1 MQRVL
6 LKLDPRTKLLLIIMI
21 NALYYMGGDYI
32 YVSIASLFAIFLIFC
47 SGHIKI
53 AIHACI
59 LFAFVEALSA
69 ALPLLPIEFVSTIG
83 TAFTSILVF
92 YPTILYGI
100 LFIGTINISESIA
113 AFSRWRIPQAVLI
126 PIIVVVRFIPTLYS
140 EMQNI
145 RASMTLRGR
154 SSNLFTKIMNIYVP
168 LLFSSV
174 RTSESLTIAAMTKGM
189 GLNKHSTIMRDSRL
203 RVFDYF
209 VLAVMVALITLRWH
223 SWEGI

>member
-1 MQRVL
+1 MQNAL
-6 LKLDPRTKLLLIIMI
+6 FKLDPRTKLLLIIMI

-47 SGHIKI
+47 SGYIKI
-53 AIHACI
+53 GINACALYI
-59 LFAFVEALSA
+59 FVEVLGAV
-69 ALPLLPIEFVSTIG
+69 LPLLPIEFVSTIG

-100 LFIGTINISESIA
+100 LFVGTINISESIA
-113 AFSRWRIPQAVLI
+113 AFSHWRIPQAVLI
-126 PIIVVVRFIPTLYS
+126 PIVVVVRFIPTLYI
-140 EMQNI
+140 EMHNI

-154 SSNLFTKIMNIYVP
+154 STNVFTKIMNIYVP

-189 GLNKHSTIMRDSRL
+189 GVSKNVTIMHDSRL

-209 VLAVMVALITLRWH
+209 ALAVLGCLIFMRWYYDRV
-223 SWEGI
+223 

>member
-1 MQRVL
+1 MQKAL
-6 LKLDPRTKLLLIIMI
+6 FKLDPRTKLLLIIMI
-21 NALYYMGGDYI
+21 NALYYMGGNYI
-32 YVSIASLFAIFLIFC
+32 YVSIASILAIVLIFC

-53 AIHACI
+53 GINACV
-59 LFAFVEALSA
+59 LFVFVESLSA
-69 ALPLLPIEFVSTIG
+69 ALPLLPIAFVSTIG

-113 AFSRWRIPQAVLI
+113 AFSHWRVPQAVLI

-154 SSNLFTKIMNIYVP
+154 STNVFTKIMNIYVP

-189 GLNKHSTIMRDSRL
+189 GLYKHSTILHDSRFRL
-203 RVFDYF
+203 FDYL
-209 VLAVMVALITLRWH
+209 VLLVMMTLTVLRWC
-223 SWEGI
+223 SWEGV

>member
-1 MQRVL
+1 MQRAIL
-6 LKLDPRTKLLLIIMI
+6 SLDPRTKLLLIILI
-21 NALYYMGGDYI
+21 NALYYMGGAYI

-47 SGHIKI
+47 SGYIKI
-53 AIHACI
+53 GVNAAL
-59 LFAFVEALSA
+59 LFVFVEMLSA
-69 ALPLLPIEFVSTIG
+69 LLPRLPTAFVSTIG

-100 LFIGTINISESIA
+100 LFIGTIHISESID

-145 RASMTLRGR
+145 RASMALRGR
-154 SSNLFTKIMNIYVP
+154 SSNLFTKVMNIYVP

-189 GLNKHSTIMRDSRL
+189 GLHKHSTAMHESRL
-203 RVFDYF
+203 RMVDYF
-209 VLAVMVALITLRWH
+209 ALAVLVALMVFRWR
-223 SWEGI
+223 SWEGV

>member
-1 MQRVL
+1 MLKSRF
-6 LKLDPRTKLLLIIMI
+6 KLDPRTKLLLIILI

-53 AIHACI
+53 GINACI
-59 LFAFVEALSA
+59 LYIFVELLSA
-69 ALPLLPIEFVSTIG
+69 VMPLLPVKFVSTIG
-83 TAFTSILVF
+83 SAFTSILVF

-113 AFSRWRIPQAVLI
+113 AFLRWKIPQSILI
-126 PIIVVVRFIPTLYS
+126 PLIVVVRFIPTLHS

-154 SSNLFTKIMNIYVP
+154 STNIFTKIINIYVP

-189 GLNKHSTIMRDSRL
+189 GLNKHSTVMRDSRL
-203 RVFDYF
+203 QIFDYF
-209 VLAVMVALITLRWH
+209 ALTVLASLIILRWH
-223 SWEGI
+223 YDTV

>member
-1 MQRVL
+1 MQKAL
-6 LKLDPRTKLLLIIMI
+6 FKLDPRTKLLLIIMI

-32 YVSIASLFAIFLIFC
+32 YVSIASIFAIVLIFC
-47 SGHIKI
+47 SGYIKI
-53 AIHACI
+53 GVKACI
-59 LFAFVEALSA
+59 LFVFVEVLSA
-69 ALPLLPIEFVSTIG
+69 TLPLLPIEFVSTIG

-113 AFSRWRIPQAVLI
+113 AFSRWKVPQAVLI
-126 PIIVVVRFIPTLYS
+126 PIIVLVRFIPTLYS
-140 EMQNI
+140 EMNNI

-154 SSNLFTKIMNIYVP
+154 STNIFNKIMNIYVP

-189 GLNKHSTIMRDSRL
+189 GLSKHSTIMHDSRFRL
-203 RVFDYF
+203 FDYF
-209 VLAVMVALITLRWH
+209 TLAVLVGLIALRWYNDRF
-223 SWEGI
+223 

>member
-1 MQRVL
+1 MQRAL
-6 LKLDPRTKLLLIIMI
+6 FKLDPRTKLLLIIMI
-21 NALYYMGGDYI
+21 NALYYMGGNYI
-32 YVSIASLFAIFLIFC
+32 YVSIASIFAIFLIFC

-53 AIHACI
+53 GVNACI
-59 LFAFVEALSA
+59 LFVFVEALSA
-69 ALPLLPIEFVSTIG
+69 VLPLLPTEFVSTIG

-100 LFIGTINISESIA
+100 LFVGTINISESIA
-113 AFSRWRIPQAVLI
+113 AFSRWKIPQAVLI

-154 SSNLFTKIMNIYVP
+154 STNIFTKIMNIYVP

-189 GLNKHSTIMRDSRL
+189 GLSKHSTIMHDSRFRL
-203 RVFDYF
+203 FDYLA
-209 VLAVMVALITLRWH
+209 LAVMCGLIVLRWYNDRF
-223 SWEGI
+223 

>member
-1 MQRVL
+1 MQKAL
-6 LKLDPRTKLLLIIMI
+6 FKLDPRTKLLLIIMI

-53 AIHACI
+53 GINACV
-59 LFAFVEALSA
+59 LFLFVEVLSA
-69 ALPLLPIEFVSTIG
+69 GLPLLPTEFVSTIG

-100 LFIGTINISESIA
+100 LFIGTINISESIS

-154 SSNLFTKIMNIYVP
+154 TTNIFTKIMNIYVP

-189 GLNKHSTIMRDSRL
+189 GLSKHSTIMHDSRFRL
-203 RVFDYF
+203 FDYF
-209 VLAVMVALITLRWH
+209 ALLVMISLIVLRWYNDNF
-223 SWEGI
+223 